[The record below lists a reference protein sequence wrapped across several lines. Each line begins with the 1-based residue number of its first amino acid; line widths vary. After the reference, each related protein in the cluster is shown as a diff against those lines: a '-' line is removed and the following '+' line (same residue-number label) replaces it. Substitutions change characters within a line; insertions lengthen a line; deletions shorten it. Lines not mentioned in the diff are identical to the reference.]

1 MKTLFKTSDVIRFL
15 YTYDCT
21 VTAEDIRKRANGAEF
36 VDSKLIKGNLIKP
49 IYKALTETVN
59 QHTYAK

>member
-1 MKTLFKTSDVIRFL
+1 MKTLFKTSDVIKFL
-15 YTYDCT
+15 YTYECI

-36 VDSKLIKGNLIKP
+36 IDSKLIKRNLIKP
-49 IYKALTETVN
+49 IYKVLTETLN